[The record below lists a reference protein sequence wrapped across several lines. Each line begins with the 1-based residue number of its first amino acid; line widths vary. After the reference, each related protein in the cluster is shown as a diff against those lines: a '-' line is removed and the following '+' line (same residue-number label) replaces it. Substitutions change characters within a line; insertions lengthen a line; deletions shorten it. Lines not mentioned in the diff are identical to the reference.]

1 MAFLSDLK
9 LKFLVIGVLLTLA
22 VPVFSL
28 RPVDIH
34 GTTQVF
40 EIAQGERF
48 WQIIGKLQKA
58 GLIRSSS
65 VTGLVALGRGQ
76 AGSLKP
82 GRYQLSPAFSSVE
95 IIDLL
100 ENGARHEVTVVVPD
114 GASLYEVDMLLA
126 KAGVLL
132 PNSLLPKHDQLE
144 GRLFP
149 DTYRFFSGAS
159 SSEVIDKLTQ
169 NFEIKIGPL
178 LPAGDED
185 QQRVII
191 LASLVEKEVPN
202 LSDGQVV
209 AGILEKRLRV
219 GMPLQVDATLCY
231 AKLERAAKR
240 GLPYEPCTPPSASD
254 KAINSPYNTYR
265 NKGLPPGPIGNPSRW
280 AFEAVLGAKTSPY
293 WFYISDP
300 KTGATIFAKTLEEHN
315 RNIAKYLR

>member
-9 LKFLVIGVLLTLA
+9 FKFFIVVFLLTLS
-22 VPVFSL
+22 VPIFSL
-28 RPVDIH
+28 RPVNIH
-34 GTTQVF
+34 GTVQVF
-40 EIAQGERF
+40 EIEQGEGF

-95 IIDLL
+95 IINLL

-114 GASLYEVDMLLA
+114 GASLYEVEALLV

-132 PNSLLPKHDQLE
+132 PNSLLLMHNRLE

-159 SSEVIDKLTQ
+159 SSEVVEKFTQ
-169 NFEIKIGPL
+169 NFELKVGPL
-178 LPAGDED
+178 LPAGEEAR
-185 QQRVII
+185 QRVII
-191 LASLVEKEVPN
+191 LASLIEKEVPT
-202 LSDGQVV
+202 LPDGQVV

-231 AKLERAAKR
+231 AKLEQASKR
-240 GLPYEPCTPPSASD
+240 GMPYEPCTPPRASD
-254 KAINSPYNTYR
+254 KRINSLYNTYQ
-265 NKGLPPGPIGNPSRW
+265 NKGLPPGPIGNPSLW

-300 KTGATIFAKTLEEHN
+300 KTGKTIFAKTLEEHN
-315 RNIAKYLR
+315 QNIAKYLR